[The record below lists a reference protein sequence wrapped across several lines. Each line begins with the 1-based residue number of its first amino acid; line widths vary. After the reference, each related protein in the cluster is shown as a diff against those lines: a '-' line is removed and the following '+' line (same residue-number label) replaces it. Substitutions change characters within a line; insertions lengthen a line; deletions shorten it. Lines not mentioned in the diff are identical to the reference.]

1 MAGKKLYEDS
11 VFLGAVKKH
20 GPDTAYGF
28 AKALKLHNNLVRRRL
43 KELSD
48 AGLIVQSGFDPVTYG
63 PKVDSKLPPPEP
75 NLEEKKAFFAQA
87 MELPQME
94 MEIINLLKR
103 ESGGLPITRICK
115 ILGYGQTIISRALN
129 HLEKHNYLNTRK
141 KNRVRYWMV
150 NPSPVAERKEETKPM
165 LSVESLLNIIQRAF
179 ADLESQIKILTAQ
192 NEAFK
197 NVSKNTHFENR
208 TLVDEETIRGD
219 ERNRVFASLGKI
231 MGLGPGIIADWYKA
245 GK

>member
-1 MAGKKLYEDS
+1 
-11 VFLGAVKKH
+11 
-20 GPDTAYGF
+20 
-28 AKALKLHNNLVRRRL
+28 
-43 KELSD
+43 
-48 AGLIVQSGFDPVTYG
+48 
-63 PKVDSKLPPPEP
+63 
-75 NLEEKKAFFAQA
+75 
-87 MELPQME
+87 
-94 MEIINLLKR
+94 
-103 ESGGLPITRICK
+103 
-115 ILGYGQTIISRALN
+115 
-129 HLEKHNYLNTRK
+129 
-141 KNRVRYWMV
+141 MV